1 MALKEEQEWKNHQQS
16 NFSPDSYRDQIL
28 MKYTGL
34 HQQIQRNNINSFL
47 LLIAFPVLLLGV
59 FYIITYFFIE
69 TNPKQYGVSDY
80 QLPTETNTAFFSIAP
95 FILIG
100 VVIWFLI
107 AWAGHAAFIRLATG
121 AKPLERKENKR
132 VYNLVE
138 NLCISKGMKMP
149 KINLIDDDS
158 LNAFASGIDEK
169 SYSVTLSKGIIDKL
183 NDEELEG
190 VIAHELSHI
199 RNRDVRVLIISIIF
213 VGIFAF
219 LAEVAFRSIRFT
231 GSGKKDSKGGGII
244 ILVAIMVTALAYL
257 ISMFLRFGI
266 SRKREYLADA
276 GAADMTRKP
285 YALASA
291 LKKISSDPYIEA
303 VENRDVAQLFIDNP
317 QVSNRKSV
325 SWDNLF
331 ATHPPIEKRI
341 ELLEQFV

>member
-1 MALKEEQEWKNHQQS
+1 
-16 NFSPDSYRDQIL
+16 
-28 MKYTGL
+28 MKYIGL
-34 HQQIQRNNINSFL
+34 HQQIQRNNTNSFL
-47 LLIAFPVLLLGV
+47 LLIAFPALLLGM
-59 FYIITYFFIE
+59 FYIVIYFIAKDNLSEYPGENYPISTDHNAMF
-69 TNPKQYGVSDY
+69 VSVV
-80 QLPTETNTAFFSIAP
+80 P

-100 VVIWFLI
+100 VGIWFLI
-107 AWAGHAAFIRLATG
+107 AWAGHAVFIRLATG
-121 AKPLERKENKR
+121 AKPLERKEDKR

-149 KINLIDDDS
+149 KINLIEDDS

-169 SYSVTLSKGIIDKL
+169 SYTITLSRGIINKL

-219 LAEVAFRSIRFT
+219 LAEMAFRSLRFA
-231 GSGKKDSKGGGII
+231 GRGKRDKGGGAV
-244 ILVAIMVTALAYL
+244 ILIAIVVTAVAYL
-257 ISMFLRFGI
+257 ISMLLRFGI

-276 GAADMTRKP
+276 GAADMTKKP

-291 LKKISSDPYIEA
+291 LKKIAGDPYIEA

-317 QVSNRKSV
+317 TPSTHKSA

-341 ELLEQFV
+341 ELLEQFSPV

>member
-1 MALKEEQEWKNHQQS
+1 
-16 NFSPDSYRDQIL
+16 

-34 HQQIQRNNINSFL
+34 HQQIQRNNTNSFL
-47 LLIAFPVLLLGV
+47 LLIAFPALLLGM
-59 FYIITYFFIE
+59 FYIIIYFIAKE
-69 TNPKQYGVSDY
+69 NATEYPGDNY
-80 QLPTETNTAFFSIAP
+80 PTSIDHNSMFLSVVP
-95 FILIG
+95 FILIAVG
-100 VVIWFLI
+100 IWFLI

-149 KINLIDDDS
+149 KINIIEDDS

-169 SYSVTLSKGIIDKL
+169 SYSVTLSRGIINKL

-219 LAEVAFRSIRFT
+219 LAEIAFRSLRFA
-231 GSGKKDSKGGGII
+231 GAGRSKKDSKGGGVI
-244 ILVAIMVTALAYL
+244 ILIAIVVTALAYL

-266 SRKREYLADA
+266 SRRREYLADA
-276 GAADMTRKP
+276 GAADMTKKP

-291 LKKISSDPYIEA
+291 LKKISTDPYIEA
-303 VENRDVAQLFIDNP
+303 VESRDVAQLFIDNP
-317 QVSNRKSV
+317 QVSHRKSG

>member
-1 MALKEEQEWKNHQQS
+1 
-16 NFSPDSYRDQIL
+16 
-28 MKYTGL
+28 MKYIGL
-34 HQQIQRNNINSFL
+34 HEQVRKNNFNSIL
-47 LLIAFPVLLLGV
+47 LLIAFPALLLGM
-59 FYIITYFFIE
+59 FYIIIYFIAKNNASE
-69 TNPKQYGVSDY
+69 YPDENYPISTDH
-80 QLPTETNTAFFSIAP
+80 NTIFLTAVP
-95 FILIG
+95 FILIAVG
-100 VVIWFLI
+100 IWFLI

-121 AKPLERKENKR
+121 AKALDRKENKR

-149 KINLIDDDS
+149 KINIIEDDS

-169 SYSVTLSKGIIDKL
+169 SYTVTLSRGIINKL
-183 NDEELEG
+183 SDEELEG

-199 RNRDVRVLIISIIF
+199 RNRDTRLLIISIIF

-219 LAEVAFRSIRFT
+219 LAEIAFRSLRFA
-231 GSGKKDSKGGGII
+231 GRGKKNGKGGGAI
-244 ILVAIMVTALAYL
+244 ILIAIVVTAIAYF
-257 ISMFLRFGI
+257 ISILLRFGI
-266 SRKREYLADA
+266 SRRREYLADA
-276 GAADMTRKP
+276 GAADMTKKP

-291 LKKISSDPYIEA
+291 LKKISGDPYIEA

-317 QVSNRKSV
+317 TPSTHKSA